1 MIPCLLHHHNGH
13 RVEVWREPYLP
24 NWGLW
29 QDAAQP
35 HRFFAGI
42 HVYAQLVYAI
52 EVKPN
57 ILETDPGPLDARVP

>member
-1 MIPCLLHHHNGH
+1 MIDCLIHHHNGH
-13 RVEVWREPYLP
+13 RVEVWREPCLR
-24 NWGLW
+24 NWDLW
-29 QDAAQP
+29 QDNDRP

-42 HVYAQLVYAI
+42 HAYAQLVFAI